1 MSRVAFFRR
10 SREAPPRDGATATDD
25 GPLADPVPA
34 ATRDDEH
41 LLRAAEGG
49 DLDAFNLLV
58 LRHQGAVFNVCLRLL
73 RDVAAA
79 EDATQDAFVRAWTGA
94 HSFRGGSVRAWLF
107 KIATNR
113 AYDLLRVRARRP
125 VAALDADALDLEP
138 IWPGQAEESPEERA
152 LRDDLG
158 IRLERALSTLPED
171 QRTAVLLADVQG
183 CSYEEVAAATG
194 AALGTVKSRLS
205 RARSRLRQ
213 ALTDDPT
220 AAELFDRFGRLH
232 GERRDRTATPA
243 PAGAAS
249 PPSLVREHSMAEKAD
264 MAEMEDKA
272 DRAETAPAPR
282 ATPDG

>member
-1 MSRVAFFRR
+1 M
-10 SREAPPRDGATATDD
+10 
-25 GPLADPVPA
+25 ADPAPA

-41 LLRAAEGG
+41 LLRAAREG

-125 VAALDADALDLEP
+125 AAALEADALELEP
-138 IWPGQAEESPEERA
+138 VWPSQVGELPEERV
-152 LRDDLG
+152 LRDELG
-158 IRLERALSTLPED
+158 IRLERALAGLPED

-194 AALGTVKSRLS
+194 SALGTVKSRLS
-205 RARSRLRQ
+205 RARARLRQ
-213 ALTDDPT
+213 SLTDDPG
-220 AAELFDRFGRLH
+220 AAELFARFVRLD
-232 GERRDRTATPA
+232 GERAAPA
-243 PAGAAS
+243 PAADPATLPDGAAS
-249 PPSLVREHSMAEKAD
+249 PPVPREA
-264 MAEMEDKA
+264 
-272 DRAETAPAPR
+272 
-282 ATPDG
+282 PDG